1 MRLHLPRLRTLLPLL
16 LCALP
21 LAVLHGQTPPPT
33 QPSALASPDSPLQQY
48 LAARVADAESR
59 TRRDLENP
67 STWLERAPAFRKELL
82 GMLGLD
88 PMPPRGDLKPVV
100 TGRLEHEEFT
110 IEKLHFQSLPGL
122 YVTGNLYLP
131 KRRNGKLPAVLY
143 VCGHSVMKEGN
154 VSLGNKT
161 GYQHHPAWFARNGFA
176 CLAIDTIQLGE
187 IPGLHHGTRNL
198 DLWWWNS
205 RGYTPAGVE
214 TWNGVRA
221 LDYLSSREEIDPE
234 RLGVTGR
241 SGGGAYSW
249 YIAAVDERV
258 KAAVP
263 VAGITDL
270 RNHVVDNV
278 IDGHCDCMFLL
289 NTRGW
294 DFAKLAALVAP
305 RPLLIANTDK
315 DPIFPVDGV
324 ERIHRDVAT
333 IYRGLGARDK
343 LGLLITEGPHKDNQE
358 LQAPAFR
365 WFKRFLD
372 NAPDYPAPVAEKL
385 FPPAKLRVFDELPK
399 DERTSTTHEWFVPP
413 ANSGAM
419 EGGASGR
426 LNAPSAAALAAELRK
441 TVFPRL
447 AEAAAVWRMVSQSQS
462 GARTT
467 VLLAASTEPADR
479 PGTTPALLLSGTK
492 SDVEALVGGLLP
504 SSAPKPESPAS
515 QTSSS
520 SSKAPLASSGQATSS
535 PPSKG
540 AVNAIPLQSPAAS
553 GGQATRSSPPAPP
566 VSFGAVRIRV
576 RLGNRTEA
584 VQLLAQTGAPEPTVV
599 DAVLLARGSAMAGP
613 EGFEQPA
620 WSSSE
625 KDTARIRRRF
635 MLLGETLDSVHV
647 RDQVCVFDALARA
660 TSARIEVTASG
671 PAATNAL
678 LAALLTANP
687 LTLRVEPPQLS
698 LTDKTSPDHFNL
710 LRQTTLQALQ
720 SAAQQR

>member
-1 MRLHLPRLRTLLPLL
+1 
-16 LCALP
+16 
-21 LAVLHGQTPPPT
+21 
-33 QPSALASPDSPLQQY
+33 
-48 LAARVADAESR
+48 
-59 TRRDLENP
+59 
-67 STWLERAPAFRKELL
+67 
-82 GMLGLD
+82 MLGLD

-100 TGRLEHEEFT
+100 TGRLEHEDFT
-110 IEKLHFQSLPGL
+110 VEKLHFQSLPGL

-131 KRRNGKLPAVLY
+131 KRRNGKLPAILY

-214 TWNGVRA
+214 TWNGIRA

-249 YIAAVDERV
+249 YIAAADERV

-289 NTRGW
+289 NTKGW

-324 ERIHRDVAT
+324 ERIHRDVAS
-333 IYRGLGARDK
+333 IYRGLGAKDK

-413 ANSGAM
+413 APSSASDNS
-419 EGGASGR
+419 S
-426 LNAPSAAALAAELRK
+426 APSAAALAAELRK

-447 AEAAAVWRMVSQSQS
+447 AEATAVWRMVSQSQS
-462 GARTT
+462 GARKT

-479 PGTTPALLLSGTK
+479 PGTTSALLLAGTK
-492 SDVEALVGGLLP
+492 SDIEALMVRLLP
-504 SSAPKPESPAS
+504 AA
-515 QTSSS
+515 
-520 SSKAPLASSGQATSS
+520 A
-535 PPSKG
+535 
-540 AVNAIPLQSPAAS
+540 PAA
-553 GGQATRSSPPAPP
+553 AAPAPQSTLSANP
-566 VSFGAVRIRV
+566 APATPEGKPALSPSPSPLSVQIRV
-576 RLGNRTEA
+576 RFGDRTDA
-584 VQLLAQTGAPEPTVV
+584 AQLLAQTGAPESSVV
-599 DAVLLARGSAMAGP
+599 EAVLMARGSAMTGP

-620 WSSSE
+620 WSGTE
-625 KDTARIRRRF
+625 KDAARVRRRF

-647 RDQVCVFDALARA
+647 RDQVCVVNALARA
-660 TSARIEVTASG
+660 TSLRIEVTARGS
-671 PAATNAL
+671 AVTNAL
-678 LAALLTANP
+678 LTALLTAKP
-687 LTLRVEPPQLS
+687 LTLRPESPQLPP
-698 LTDKTSPDHFNL
+698 TDKNSPDHFNL
-710 LRQTTLQALQ
+710 LRQTTLQTLQ
-720 SAAQQR
+720 TTAQQR

>member
-1 MRLHLPRLRTLLPLL
+1 
-16 LCALP
+16 
-21 LAVLHGQTPPPT
+21 
-33 QPSALASPDSPLQQY
+33 
-48 LAARVADAESR
+48 VAEAEAR

-67 STWLERAPAFRKELL
+67 TTWLNRAPALRKELL

-88 PMPPRGDLKPVV
+88 PMPTRSDLKPVV
-100 TGRLEHEEFT
+100 TGRIEQEDFT
-110 IEKLHFQSLPGL
+110 VEKLHFQSLPRL

-131 KRRNGKLPAVLY
+131 KRRSGKLPAVLY

-154 VSLGNKT
+154 ISLGNKT

-187 IPGLHHGTRNL
+187 IPGLHHGTHHLN
-198 DLWWWNS
+198 LWWWNS

-214 TWNGVRA
+214 TWNGIRA

-249 YIAAVDERV
+249 YIAAADERI

-270 RNHVVDNV
+270 RNHLVDNV

-289 NTRGW
+289 NTKGW

-305 RPLLIANTDK
+305 RALLIANTDK

-324 ERIHRDVAT
+324 ERIHHEVASV
-333 IYRGLGARDK
+333 YRALGAKDK

-358 LQAPAFR
+358 LQTPAFR

-372 NAPDYPAPVAEKL
+372 NTPDYPAPIAEKL
-385 FPPAKLRVFDELPK
+385 FPPAKLRVFDELPT
-399 DERTSTTHEWFVPP
+399 DERTSTTHEWFVPT
-413 ANSGAM
+413 ANAD
-419 EGGASGR
+419 AS
-426 LNAPSAAALAAELRK
+426 SATKVAADLRK

-447 AEAAAVWRMVSQSQS
+447 AETYATWRMISKSESDS
-462 GARTT
+462 GSRKT

-479 PGTTPALLLSGTK
+479 PGTTPMLLLSGNK
-492 SDVEALVGGLLP
+492 ADIEALLTRLLP
-504 SSAPKPESPAS
+504 L
-515 QTSSS
+515 T
-520 SSKAPLASSGQATSS
+520 
-535 PPSKG
+535 PPSPEVSTVR
-540 AVNAIPLQSPAAS
+540 ALSPGNS
-553 GGQATRSSPPAPP
+553 VTPAPRSNP
-566 VSFGAVRIRV
+566 AVAPSLPPLSVRIRV
-576 RLGNRTEA
+576 RLGNREEATRLLAKTDMPEPSLVEA
-584 VQLLAQTGAPEPTVV
+584 VLM
-599 DAVLLARGSAMAGP
+599 ARGSSMIGP

-620 WSSSE
+620 WSSTE
-625 KDTARIRRRF
+625 KDATRIRRRF

-660 TSARIEVTASG
+660 TSPRIEVTANG
-671 PAATNAL
+671 AGYTNAL
-678 LAALLTANP
+678 LASLLTATA
-687 LTLRVEPPQLS
+687 LTLQSESPQLS
-698 LTDKTSPDHFNL
+698 LTEKASPDHFNL
-710 LRQTTLQALQ
+710 LRQTTPQALQ
-720 SAAQQR
+720 TAAEKR

>member
-1 MRLHLPRLRTLLPLL
+1 MRLHLPRLRTLVCLL
-16 LCALP
+16 LCTLP
-21 LAVLHGQTPPPT
+21 LSVVRGQTPDRLSA
-33 QPSALASPDSPLQQY
+33 QPSALSAADSPLQQY
-48 LAARVADAESR
+48 FAARVTEAESR

-67 STWLERAPAFRKELL
+67 ATWLERAPALRKELL

-88 PMPPRGDLKPVV
+88 PMPLRGDLKPVV
-100 TGRLEHEEFT
+100 TGRLEHEDFT
-110 IEKLHFQSLPGL
+110 VEKLHFQSLPGL

-131 KRRNGKLPAVLY
+131 KRRSGKLPAVLY

-294 DFAKLAALVAP
+294 DFSKLAALVAP

-324 ERIHRDVAT
+324 ERIHRDVAS
-333 IYRGLGARDK
+333 IYRGLGAKDK

-385 FPPAKLRVFDELPK
+385 FPPAKLRVFEELPK

-413 ANSGAM
+413 ASSGAI
-419 EGGASGR
+419 EGGSSGR
-426 LNAPSAAALAAELRK
+426 LKAPSAAALAAELRK

-447 AEAAAVWRMVSQSQS
+447 AEATAVWRMVSRSRS

-467 VLLAASTEPADR
+467 ALLAASTEPADR

-492 SDVEALVGGLLP
+492 SDVEALVVRLLP
-504 SSAPKPESPAS
+504 APAPGSAA
-515 QTSSS
+515 
-520 SSKAPLASSGQATSS
+520 
-535 PPSKG
+535 
-540 AVNAIPLQSPAAS
+540 
-553 GGQATRSSPPAPP
+553 PAPP
-566 VSFGAVRIRV
+566 TPQSANPAPSTPDGKPALSPSPSPLSVQIRV
-576 RLGNRTEA
+576 RFGDRTDA
-584 VQLLAQTGAPEPTVV
+584 AQLLAQNGAPESSVV
-599 DAVLLARGSAMAGP
+599 EAVLMARGSAMTGP

-620 WSSSE
+620 WSGTE
-625 KDTARIRRRF
+625 KDAARVRRRF

-647 RDQVCVFDALARA
+647 RDQVCVVDALARA
-660 TSARIEVTASG
+660 TSERIEVTASG

-687 LTLRVEPPQLS
+687 LTLRVETPQLS
-698 LTDKTSPDHFNL
+698 LTEKTSPDHFNL

-720 SAAQQR
+720 TAAQSR